1 MYVIWLMD
9 RNIFCTLYSELWDWS
24 DTFLLWDWSVVKS
37 VKKKGKNWGI
47 FPALSISSCQS
58 DNVGLN
64 AYVCLSVCQALSY
77 KVLCKMQVIPIH
89 FQKLL
94 SARETMFNNIFV
106 CNGCWVRV
114 QYQEFKLNHIM
125 QIQGT
130 KLLAKILIQKQDI
143 KKDLKYMHEFWT
155 YIPTF
160 QKL

>member
-24 DTFLLWDWSVVKS
+24 DTFLLRDWSVVKS
-37 VKKKGKNWGI
+37 VKNKGKNWGI
-47 FPALSISSCQS
+47 FPAPSISSCQS

-77 KVLCKMQVIPIH
+77 KVLFT
-89 FQKLL
+89 FQKKL
-94 SARETMFNNIFV
+94 SARETMFNNICV

-130 KLLAKILIQKQDI
+130 KLLAKILILKQDI
-143 KKDLKYMHEFWT
+143 KK
-155 YIPTF
+155 I
-160 QKL
+160 